1 MLLFV
6 SISIGVNFSCLH
18 GQINYRNGLTEFNCP
33 FNLMNDAF
41 FIYKK
46 NVVNMKYIHD
56 PCLATSQVI
65 WVSKNDSSQGS
76 VKKRRKRGKPQVQM
90 MHFMHPVDTTRIGET
105 NDRMDVWLGG

>member
-18 GQINYRNGLTEFNCP
+18 GQINYRNGLTEDNCP

-46 NVVNMKYIHD
+46 NVVNMKYIYD
-56 PCLATSQVI
+56 ACLATSQGLLA
-65 WVSKNDSSQGS
+65 SQNDSPQGS
-76 VKKRRKRGKPQVQM
+76 VKKRRKRG
-90 MHFMHPVDTTRIGET
+90 ET
-105 NDRMDVWLGG
+105 LGSNDAFLWTLWIQLG